1 MVKRCSSAS
10 LRLDPKSIRGT
21 CDGAF
26 FRREG
31 KVWTATYEK
40 SELESACFSM
50 AECVRLHVR
59 TSAYFYRH
67 LVCREGEV

>member
-1 MVKRCSSAS
+1 M
-10 LRLDPKSIRGT
+10 
-21 CDGAF
+21 
-26 FRREG
+26 
-31 KVWTATYEK
+31 WTVTYEK